1 MTQSRS
7 GVQLRLS
14 WGRCTNE
21 TWCLLNS
28 VNLSHQAFDANGV
41 YMIWH
46 GGDPFGRLDVGQG
59 APIRNRLSAH
69 RDDPRIQA
77 YAPSV
82 LYVTWASVSALQRD
96 GVEVY
101 LANRYHPLVG
111 DRHPDA
117 TPVNGQLPLGIRGM
131 SVGATP
137 EHWRGP
143 YCKPQLPSA
152 SSCSQIAM
160 MSERHCSPRTLYAFP
175 AFTPSA

>member
-1 MTQSRS
+1 MTQARS

-21 TWCLLNS
+21 TWCLLNR

-46 GGDPFGRLDVGQG
+46 GGDPSLVVYVGQG

-69 RDDPRIQA
+69 RDDPSIQA
-77 YAPSV
+77 YAPSG
-82 LYVTWASVSALQRD
+82 LYVTWASVPALQRD
-96 GVEVY
+96 GVEIY

-117 TPVNGQLPLGIRGM
+117 TPTTVN
-131 SVGATP
+131 
-137 EHWRGP
+137 
-143 YCKPQLPSA
+143 
-152 SSCSQIAM
+152 
-160 MSERHCSPRTLYAFP
+160 SPWD
-175 AFTPSA
+175 